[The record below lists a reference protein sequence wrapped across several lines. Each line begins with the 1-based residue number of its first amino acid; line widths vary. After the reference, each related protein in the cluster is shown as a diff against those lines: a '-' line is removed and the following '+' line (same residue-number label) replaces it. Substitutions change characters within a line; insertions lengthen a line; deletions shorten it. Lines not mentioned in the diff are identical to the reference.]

1 MSNMRSKKMT
11 HILKNLKADQS
22 KATIEQLV
30 RVATVEFSQKGYAGA
45 STEAIVRKAGVT
57 RGALYHHFRDKKD
70 LFYAVFQAA
79 QLEIGKRIQEQVDAI
94 EDPWQQ
100 LNSGCRAFLQA
111 CTDPAIQQIVLID
124 APAVLDWNT
133 FREVDE
139 TTTGSGF
146 ALLKEGL
153 QELTAARLIKSLSTD
168 ALAHLLSGAMDEAA
182 VWIAKSD
189 DTDRA
194 LTEAQMALEVLLIGL
209 RL

>member
-1 MSNMRSKKMT
+1 MSDKPT
-11 HILKNLKADQS
+11 NLKAEQS
-22 KATIEQLV
+22 KVTIEKLVRAATI
-30 RVATVEFSQKGYAGA
+30 EFSQKGYAGT

-57 RGALYHHFRDKKD
+57 RGALYHHFKDKKD
-70 LFYAVFQAA
+70 LFYAVLQVT
-79 QLEIGKRIQEQVDAI
+79 QLEIGKHIQEQVDAI

-100 LNSGCRAFLQA
+100 LVAGCRAFLQS
-111 CTDPAIQQIVLID
+111 CTDPAIQQIVVID

-139 TTTGSGF
+139 TMTGSGF

-153 QELTAARLIKSLSTD
+153 QELAAARVIKSLSTD

-189 DTDRA
+189 DKDRA
-194 LTEAQMALEVLLIGL
+194 LAEAQIALEVLLSGVL
-209 RL
+209 LGC